1 MSGKAPPKGPRALYG
16 PSQQQQRIPTGPRSL
31 GGSRRRREETETRAA
46 ISIAIPAPPTK
57 VLQRPDVFHAESP
70 PPPPP
75 DYDPPP
81 PEPTP
86 PPPPNE
92 EPTPPPPP
100 PPPTPPTPPS
110 WPPPLSAYPPSV
122 RTYKVL
128 YDPQLDFVPPP
139 RPEKDSA
146 GIVPAAPSALAAQNH
161 AALALL
167 ADPKKDVKYYR
178 ALTEHCRRHHPKR
191 IKGKTRALLRIDGD
205 VLPATESAPPEP
217 PPVPRDPR
225 RDRTPKLALARP
237 FREVLHETAYEYDAH
252 SPTPPPLSV
261 VLAALPPL
269 ASPAVLRSHY
279 RTYGHLSAFEWQTN
293 RANGAPLGVLHL
305 RFASWEDAARCVRAE
320 DGRRPVFGVAFQ
332 GAPDPQGQ
340 PDDEERVRAVL
351 DPDGRILKAVV
362 RQLEARR
369 KRERGVPPTQTP
381 RTEGKGT
388 PPQPQQLHPTLPP
401 KPVTAAAASPG
412 TPTNV
417 HPNIAQALQQQQGA
431 PPIPTRA
438 QPMRERAFRTRD
450 RARVDSYVPAS
461 TTPPPYYRGVRD
473 TWRPRA
479 GRRFSSSGERDASRS
494 RSRGRGRGRSWRGGW
509 SRSRSRERSWS
520 RSRSREGKR
529 ERREEREERHKCVVE
544 MLARNGKEHVRFGL
558 LGGVREEDVGVFFDG
573 FKVDLIL
580 KDHLGWYVTFT
591 TPDQA
596 LRASRVLSNSS
607 TKKLA
612 YQSVPLTVHPAPA
625 RSPSGPRDTKKWD
638 AHALVEAAKAE
649 IEEEL
654 KAVLRMDVKEV
665 LGSGE
670 MMRGRVGRGMVEAIG
685 REKLKLSGG
694 GEGMGMGSAGG
705 VGLKGLSFRKAR
717 PKVEVEVPVEVK
729 EQEVDGERPRKKRK
743 EVVKRVSRKVVDEEV
758 ESEEEVRDDRKRSVE
773 REQEREQE
781 HDVMPVRKKQKVQV
795 EIEVETTTTKT
806 KKGAAKKKTTTTTT
820 TTTTTKK
827 TLKKTLE
834 TVQDVVF
841 TTTEEDYDVPSIAQV
856 HITPSSSRS
865 QSPTTRPRLVTPPL
879 DPYNAGLCQDD
890 EDVYFLK
897 LALSGYQFPAAADDD
912 DADADEPKLHT
923 PETPAFRKHITGS
936 ARTEGYYKIT
946 HAEKAAY
953 VAQYQARAAAASV
966 EAASA
971 AEEPQQQPITSSRSN
986 RANARRR
993 AQGLEEINQVQRAV
1007 ALSKGESAA
1016 SELTFKFNQL
1026 QTRKKHLRFG
1036 RSPIHDWGLY
1046 AMEKISRGEMVIE
1059 YVGEVI
1065 RAQVAEKREK
1075 AYERQGIGSSY
1086 LFRID
1091 EEIVV
1096 DATKKGNLG
1105 RLINHSCDP
1114 NCTAKIIT
1122 ISGEKKIVIYA
1133 KQDIELGD
1141 EITYDYHFPF
1151 EQDKIPCLCGSA
1163 KCRGYLN

>member
-75 DYDPPP
+75 PPDYDPPP

-86 PPPPNE
+86 PPPPPPPPNE
-92 EPTPPPPP
+92 QPTPPPP

-261 VLAALPPL
+261 VLASLPPL

-362 RQLEARR
+362 RQLEARG
-369 KRERGVPPTQTP
+369 KKERGVPPTQTP

-431 PPIPTRA
+431 PPVPTRA

-450 RARVDSYVPAS
+450 RARVDS
-461 TTPPPYYRGVRD
+461 
-473 TWRPRA
+473 
-479 GRRFSSSGERDASRS
+479 
-494 RSRGRGRGRSWRGGW
+494 
-509 SRSRSRERSWS
+509 
-520 RSRSREGKR
+520 
-529 ERREEREERHKCVVE
+529 
-544 MLARNGKEHVRFGL
+544 FGL

-670 MMRGRVGRGMVEAIG
+670 MMRGSVGRGMVEAIG

-694 GEGMGMGSAGG
+694 GVEGMGMGSAGG

-729 EQEVDGERPRKKRK
+729 EREVDGERPRKKRK

-758 ESEEEVRDDRKRSVE
+758 ESEEEVRDDRKRSV
-773 REQEREQE
+773 EREQE

-897 LALSGYQFPAAADDD
+897 LALSGYQFPAAAADDD
-912 DADADEPKLHT
+912 VDADEPKLHT

-946 HAEKAAY
+946 YAEKAAY